1 MLYKAKSKMRA
12 RKIMQNLSLPEFL
25 AWFVVGI
32 VAAWLLGIIA
42 QIENPRHLIVDSIVG
57 SLAAYAGG
65 SLFIHSQM
73 FGMIGFNLWSVIV
86 AFSSAFMVLAV
97 VRGLQSILTAL
108 LEMKGKT
115 YWVIEHHAR

>member
-1 MLYKAKSKMRA
+1 
-12 RKIMQNLSLPEFL
+12 MQNLSLPEFL